1 MTPSQKNRLKGHITL
16 SGMSRDV
23 VRDEIMRI
31 VLSKFDLKKHHITGG
46 FVGTGNKLCRDFIT
60 MLLYE
65 CVDYKQKEL
74 ADMFEI
80 DIAMIC
86 RGLKQLPYTLDN
98 KIEKKVRWDEVY
110 DAVERRFAS
119 YANKSNET
127 QDQSSYAPLN
137 SEFN

>member
-1 MTPSQKNRLKGHITL
+1 MTPAQKNRLKGHITL

-46 FVGTGNKLCRDFIT
+46 FIGTGNKLCRDFIT

-86 RGLKQLPYTLDN
+86 RGLKQLPYTMDN

-110 DAVERRFAS
+110 EAVERRFAS
-119 YANKSNET
+119 YANNKT